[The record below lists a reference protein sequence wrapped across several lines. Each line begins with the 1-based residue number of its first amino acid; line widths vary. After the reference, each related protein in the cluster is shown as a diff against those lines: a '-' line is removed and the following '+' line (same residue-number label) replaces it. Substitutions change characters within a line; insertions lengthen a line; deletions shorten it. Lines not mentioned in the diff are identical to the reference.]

1 MSYTDATY
9 IDELIDFKNT
19 AVRKLGNSQEV
30 VGLILDKPDIDME
43 SDEALAVVGRDIL
56 DHSYCDDTLVEVRAL
71 IFVEAAVIKN
81 VTTQMRRDEIDV
93 HIIVDRQY
101 MPLDPAKFKGV
112 RGNRRDNL
120 ARQVNQLLQE
130 SDDFGIGSLTLIDCE
145 PFVVPKGYSGLILRY
160 RTADFDT

>member
-1 MSYTDATY
+1 MSLTTETY

-19 AVRKLGNSQEV
+19 AVKKLGRSQEV
-30 VGLILDKPDIDME
+30 VGLILDDPNIDMD
-43 SDEALAVVGRDIL
+43 SDEAIAVVGRDIL
-56 DHSYCDDTLVEVRAL
+56 DHSYCDDTLIDVRAL

-81 VTTQMRRDEIDV
+81 TTTQMRRDEIDI

-101 MPLDPAKFKGV
+101 MALDPQRYKGV

-130 SDDFGIGSLTLIDCE
+130 SNDFGVGLLTLMTCE
-145 PFVVPKGYSGLILRY
+145 PFVVPKNYSGLLLRY
-160 RTADFDT
+160 RTEDFDT

>member
-1 MSYTDATY
+1 MSLRDATY
-9 IDELIDFKNT
+9 IDELINFKNT

-30 VGLILDKPDIDME
+30 VGLILDNPSIDME
-43 SDEALAVVGRDIL
+43 SDEALSVVGRDIL
-56 DHSYCDDTLVEVRAL
+56 DHSYCDDTLIDVRAL
-71 IFVEAAVIKN
+71 IFVEAAIIKN

-93 HIIVDRQY
+93 HIIVDRHY
-101 MPLDPAKFKGV
+101 MTLDPSRYKGV

-130 SDDFGIGSLTLIDCE
+130 SNEYGIGTLTLIDCE
-145 PFVVPKGYSGLILRY
+145 PFVVPKGYSGLLLRY